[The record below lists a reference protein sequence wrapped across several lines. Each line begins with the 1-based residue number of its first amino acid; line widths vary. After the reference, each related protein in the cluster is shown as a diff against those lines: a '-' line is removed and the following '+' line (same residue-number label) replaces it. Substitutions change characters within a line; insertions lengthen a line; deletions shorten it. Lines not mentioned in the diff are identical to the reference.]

1 MALLIELVPDGVLGR
16 SGTGTEGSVG
26 VFGDLLVCLVGGLG
40 GSTLDGLRDV
50 VCGVP
55 ERTVLARTKRA
66 SR

>member
-1 MALLIELVPDGVLGR
+1 MALLIELVPNGVLGR
-16 SGTGTEGSVG
+16 TGTGTERSIG

-40 GSTLDGLRDV
+40 GSTLDGLGDV

-55 ERTVLARTKRA
+55 ERTASARTKKA

>member
-1 MALLIELVPDGVLGR
+1 MALLIELVPNGVLGR
-16 SGTGTEGSVG
+16 TGTGTERSIG

-55 ERTVLARTKRA
+55 ERTASARTKKA